1 MGHTPGPQSFIDIL
15 PHKKFTT
22 PPSPASDYQIGNFLA
37 AQHSPNSKLES
48 LPFRFKAGGNGKM
61 PVAVANHS
69 HRPTTKVSHKP
80 FKSKAASKHEL
91 RDRAKGRVP
100 NERGQRKTPHQ
111 QVMSKFDRRNQA
123 KQARLTKHKE
133 HLKETSVFQGKDGAP
148 RIVAVVPLCAHGDA
162 KAAIKQLNDSL
173 DIDAVVTDSNFRVS
187 VDRFKQKLQ
196 YIPLRRDLNACLD
209 ATRVADF
216 VVVILSGHEEVD
228 PLGELILRSI
238 ESQGMSTLFT
248 LVQGLDKVE
257 PAKQRTSTV
266 GSLKSFIT
274 HFHPEQEKVYSL
286 DSRQECSNLMR
297 SLCNTTPKGV
307 RWRDDRSWMLAE
319 DIKFGTNDSG
329 LTIITGVVRGRGLK
343 ADRLVQIGDWGAYQ
357 VEKIVEAPL
366 PKNAKKGEDIVVEG
380 DAEKTL
386 NEPSEDQDDL
396 NELAPEDVV
405 MDADDEAGAGADL
418 AAEPAPKK
426 GVLLD
431 EHHYFSDADEEEKK
445 IKRKLPKGTSN
456 YQSAWYLDDVSDSG
470 SDMEDV
476 EMDGAENKGEDE
488 EIGAEDGI
496 EGYAQPE
503 PTEADGEPSEYPQ
516 TEMMDIPDEDED
528 AQQLAHFRSRKR
540 EEAED
545 DKEFPDEIE
554 LHPNVLAR
562 ERLARYRGLKSIRT
576 SPWQEEEDRAH
587 EPEEWRRLLQI
598 HDYNSSRSR
607 AVREALVGGVEPGT
621 RVHVYIRGLADPSIA
636 ASYKPSSPITL
647 FSLLRH
653 ENKKTSVN
661 YLFNLSNDYGKSI
674 KSKEELIVQC
684 GPRRMVI
691 KPIFSHSGSTP
702 NDVHKFC
709 RFLHPGQSAIASF
722 VGPVTWGAVP
732 VMFFKRTVPAPG
744 HQTNV
749 EGQEDIGLSLVG
761 TGTALPPSTSR
772 VVAKRVILTGHPYH
786 IHKKIVTVRYMF
798 FSREDVEW
806 FKALP
811 LWTRRGRTGFI
822 KEPLGTHGYFKATF
836 DERINPQDAVGVSLY
851 KRMWPRHATPM
862 QRPLLE
868 LAGGDGQAQGQTED
882 VTME

>member
-1 MGHTPGPQSFIDIL
+1 M
-15 PHKKFTT
+15 
-22 PPSPASDYQIGNFLA
+22 PAA
-37 AQHSPNSKLES
+37 A
-48 LPFRFKAGGNGKM
+48 
-61 PVAVANHS
+61 ANHS

-123 KQARLTKHKE
+123 KQARLMKHKE
-133 HLKETSVFQGKDGAP
+133 HLKETSVFQGRDGAP
-148 RIVAVVPLCAHGDA
+148 RVVAVVPLCADGDA
-162 KAAIKQLNDSL
+162 KIAIQQLNNSL
-173 DIDAVVTDSNFRVS
+173 DIDAAVPDTNFRVS

-196 YIPLRRDLNACLD
+196 YIPLQRDLNACLD
-209 ATRVADF
+209 AARVADF
-216 VVVILSGHEEVD
+216 VIVILSAHEEVD
-228 PLGELILRSI
+228 ALGELILRSI

-266 GSLKSFIT
+266 ASLKSFIT
-274 HFHPEQEKVYSL
+274 HFHPEQEKVYNL
-286 DSRQECSNLMR
+286 DNRQECSNLMR

-319 DIKFGTNDSG
+319 EITFSTSE
-329 LTIITGVVRGRGLK
+329 TEPTAIITGVVRGRGLK
-343 ADRLVQIGDWGAYQ
+343 ADRLVQIGDWGVYQ
-357 VEKIVEAPL
+357 IEKIVAAPL
-366 PKNAKKGEDIVVEG
+366 AKQARKGDDVMIDG
-380 DAEKTL
+380 DAEAGNKTL
-386 NEPSEDQDDL
+386 DEPSQDQDDL

-405 MDADDEAGAGADL
+405 MDADQEVDADM

-445 IKRKLPKGTSN
+445 IKRKLPKGTSK

-470 SDMEDV
+470 SDMEDI
-476 EMDGAENKGEDE
+476 EMDEAGNEDAGE

-503 PTEADGEPSEYPQ
+503 PTEAGGGPSEYPQ
-516 TEMMDIPDEDED
+516 SEMMDIPDGDED
-528 AQQLAHFRSRKR
+528 AQQLAQFRSRKR
-540 EEAED
+540 DEAED

-562 ERLARYRGLKSIRT
+562 ERLARYRGLKSLRT
-576 SPWQEEEDRAH
+576 SPWQEDEDRAH
-587 EPEEWRRLLQI
+587 EPQDWRRLLQI
-598 HDYNSSRSR
+598 PDYNSSRSR
-607 AVREALVGGVEPGT
+607 AVREALVGGVAPGT
-621 RVHVYIRGLADPSIA
+621 RVQVHIRGHAGSSIA
-636 ASYKPSSPITL
+636 AAAASHKPSSPITL

-653 ENKKTSVN
+653 ENKHTSLN
-661 YLFNLSNDYGKSI
+661 YLINLSNDYGKSI

-691 KPIFSHSGSTP
+691 KPIFSHPGSTP

-722 VGPVTWGAVP
+722 TGPVTWGAVP
-732 VMFFKRTVPAPG
+732 VMFFKRTAP
-744 HQTNV
+744 V
-749 EGQEDIGLSLVG
+749 AGQAEQDLGLSLIG
-761 TGTALPPSTSR
+761 TGTTLPPSTSR
-772 VVAKRVILTGHPYH
+772 VVAKRIILTGHPYH

-798 FSREDVEW
+798 FSRDDVEW

-811 LWTRRGRTGFI
+811 LWTRRGRTGFV

-836 DERINPQDAVGVSLY
+836 DGRINPQDAVGVSLY
-851 KRMWPRHATPM
+851 KRMWPRRATLV
-862 QRPLLE
+862 QGPLLE
-868 LAGGDGQAQGQTED
+868 SAPAED
-882 VTME
+882 VMME